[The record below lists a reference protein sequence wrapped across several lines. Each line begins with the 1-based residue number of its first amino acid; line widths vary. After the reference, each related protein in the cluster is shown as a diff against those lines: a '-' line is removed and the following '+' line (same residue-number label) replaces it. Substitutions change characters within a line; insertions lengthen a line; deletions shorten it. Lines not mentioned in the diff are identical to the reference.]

1 MKSLRPMDYKEKPSD
16 FPEKTLRTLFFVET
30 SWKNIQTQDVI
41 IKTLETS
48 SRTGAVELFQKENNY
63 LNNTAN
69 WLI

>member
-1 MKSLRPMDYKEKPSD
+1 MKSLRPIDHKEKPSD
-16 FPEKTLRTLFFVET
+16 FPEKTLRTLFFLEN

-48 SRTGAVELFQKENNY
+48 SQTDAIEMFQKENNY